1 MAFIGVDHR
10 GLPFTA
16 AGDVG
21 DDFKVT
27 VGLLDMA
34 AGTGA
39 VNGTTAAVVCT
50 VGDVSMT
57 VDKSTTAGHFVCSLT
72 EVQTATLGDGA
83 HAWLLRVTPS
93 GGDTQTY
100 VRGTVSLSSSA
111 SAGGSFGWQGGVVGS
126 VFVVVT

>member
-16 AGDVG
+16 AATVG
-21 DDFKVT
+21 DDMQVT

-39 VNGTTAAVVCT
+39 VDGTSAAVVCT

-57 VDKSTTAGHFVCSLT
+57 VDKSTTAGHYVCSLSDT
-72 EVQTATLGDGA
+72 QTATLGAGT
-83 HAWLLRVTPS
+83 HAWLLRVTPA

-100 VRGTVSLSSSA
+100 VQGSISLSSSS
-111 SAGGSFGWQGGVVGS
+111 SAGGSYGWQAGVVQS